1 MRPSSDKGEKMPTRI
16 KDKNNTLLVKCYDDV
31 ADKEVHSMLAWMG
44 ISGTRV
50 STLIK
55 RWAVEVPYWKEEEFL
70 DKLYN
75 SELVVAVHD
84 SFDKVKIAEEQSD
97 EQQ

>member
-1 MRPSSDKGEKMPTRI
+1 MPVRS
-16 KDKNNTLLVKCYDDV
+16 KDKNNTLLVKFYEDV

-70 DKLYN
+70 DKLYAN
-75 SELVVAVHD
+75 ELVMAVHD
-84 SFDKVKIAEEQSD
+84 SFDKTKPAPEEGQGD
-97 EQQ
+97 E